1 MNLPPKEGV
10 GNAGC
15 PLHPRPRVHFVLVE
29 RTRVTTST
37 PESPG
42 IPARNGF
49 NGFLRALV
57 SAKSARMCERAVLTN
72 RPSLD
77 LSPFVLEGRRACRGA
92 WDRSGVFLNPNSCMG
107 LEPGPSKEGS
117 WMMAQNDL
125 VVARDRVD
133 VGIRWLSL
141 RRTFASTAEGRREL
155 ASWLRRRKVGKAV
168 MEASGGYERD
178 WAKALRAAKIE
189 VRIVDPK
196 RVRSFA
202 QSAGRLAKNDTI
214 DAEMIAWFAETFGEA
229 RGQAYDA
236 TREQLHQMVNA
247 RQAMKDMQSK
257 LASQGEHAVPAA
269 VQRIHARIS
278 KTIAAELV
286 KIEAEITALI
296 QATPHFAELAEI
308 IESVPGIG
316 RTTSAALI
324 AAMPELGQANNKNG
338 AALLGV
344 APYDDDSGRR
354 RGERHIKGGR
364 RRPRNIFYMACLGAA
379 TQHNPVLKA
388 FYDRLV
394 AKGKLKKVALTA
406 CMRKLISILNIM
418 IERRQ
423 KWDAKRYAV
432 S

>member
-1 MNLPPKEGV
+1 
-10 GNAGC
+10 
-15 PLHPRPRVHFVLVE
+15 
-29 RTRVTTST
+29 
-37 PESPG
+37 
-42 IPARNGF
+42 
-49 NGFLRALV
+49 
-57 SAKSARMCERAVLTN
+57 
-72 RPSLD
+72 
-77 LSPFVLEGRRACRGA
+77 
-92 WDRSGVFLNPNSCMG
+92 
-107 LEPGPSKEGS
+107 
-117 WMMAQNDL
+117 MMAQNDL
-125 VVARDRVD
+125 VVAGIDVAKDKVD
-133 VGIRWLSL
+133 VCIRSLSL

-155 ASWLRRRKVGKAV
+155 ATWLRRKKVGKTV
-168 MEASGGYERD
+168 MEASGGYERE
-178 WAKALRAAKIE
+178 WAKALRNASIE

-278 KTIAAELV
+278 KTIAVELV

-296 QATPHFAELAEI
+296 QATPHFADLAEI
-308 IESVPGIG
+308 IESVPGLA

-324 AAMPELGQANNKNG
+324 AAMPELGQANNKIV

-354 RGERHIKGGR
+354 RGERHVKGGR
-364 RRPRNIFYMACLGAA
+364 RRARNAFYMACLGAA

-394 AKGKLKKVALTA
+394 AKGKEKKVALVA

-418 IERRQ
+418 ITRRQ
-423 KWDAKRYAV
+423 KWDANRYAL